1 MGKRKTPKDLG
12 GRERQLVETV
22 HRLGEAA
29 VADVRSNLADPPSY
43 SSVRAML
50 GLLVEKGYLKVRQ
63 DGKRYLY
70 RPAESQKKAQKSAI
84 DRVVSTFFAGS
95 TADAVA
101 ALLDASSKSL
111 SDEELD
117 RIQSLIHDAEKKNK
131 SKK

>member
-1 MGKRKTPKDLG
+1 MAKRKTPRDLG
-12 GRERQLVETV
+12 GRERQLLETV

-50 GLLVEKGYLKVRQ
+50 GLLVEKGHLKVRQ
-63 DGKRYLY
+63 DGKRYVY
-70 RPAESQKKAQKSAI
+70 RPAESPKKAQRNAL
-84 DRVVSTFFAGS
+84 DRVVTTFFGGS

-111 SDEELD
+111 SQEELD
-117 RIQSLIHDAEKKNK
+117 RIQTMIREAEKKN
-131 SKK
+131 